1 MKGETTCVT
10 YLHVVCK
17 LWVVLLLQLSMNLT
31 SAVMLSCVVAVHC
44 QMAAKY
50 REDAERWKQRLEE
63 SEAMNARLRQEL
75 AAVHETLEQMYSAGA
90 TAAAAATTLTSLS
103 TATAAVSASYAHPIT
118 PPDSL
123 EAKESVE

>member
-1 MKGETTCVT
+1 M
-10 YLHVVCK
+10 
-17 LWVVLLLQLSMNLT
+17 
-31 SAVMLSCVVAVHC
+31 AVRC

-90 TAAAAATTLTSLS
+90 TAAATTLTSLS
-103 TATAAVSASYAHPIT
+103 TATAAVPASYAHPIT